1 MSGAPVPGA
10 NPGDVALR
18 LHDLLPF
25 LDDASFDRFMAK
37 LQRDARFVTM
47 AELAA
52 AENTVEYAD
61 AAWAAGLDASD
72 FPNERYEL
80 GGDVVDYEAF
90 RSAVIEHWD
99 LDLRAD
105 VDRMLEE
112 NSSLDPLVPRR
123 STQSHTG

>member
-1 MSGAPVPGA
+1 
-10 NPGDVALR
+10 
-18 LHDLLPF
+18 
-25 LDDASFDRFMAK
+25 MAK

-52 AENTVEYAD
+52 AENTVVYAD

-112 NSSLDPLVPRR
+112 NSSLDPLAPRR
-123 STQSHTG
+123 SAQSRTG